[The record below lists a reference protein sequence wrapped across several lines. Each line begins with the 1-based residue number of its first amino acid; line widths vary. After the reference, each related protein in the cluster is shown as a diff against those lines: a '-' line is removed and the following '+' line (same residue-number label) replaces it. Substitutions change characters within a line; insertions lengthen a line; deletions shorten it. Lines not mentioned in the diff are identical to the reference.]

1 MFLTRIYREKGDVAF
16 KFCLSDGSFSKWVSA
31 CEDNSAEKVEL
42 SEMVRYTKVL
52 VSTMKLF
59 DGSTGLSGF

>member
-1 MFLTRIYREKGDVAF
+1 MAF